1 MEQQQLQQRLLNE
14 DQQFNLKKELFKYLR
29 FWPWFVV
36 SVIICIALAFIY
48 LKRTPYTYSS
58 ATKVKVLDEKDGL
71 EVPTEA
77 FIFKRSQINLENESE
92 VMTSYQILEQVVRE
106 LNLTT
111 TYYNVTSFKDVKLVT
126 LPFSFKQTLAI
137 DSIDF
142 GYAYDIVITK
152 THFEITEN
160 FTDTYQNEVENFYR
174 LPVNS
179 TETFEDLPFEL
190 AIDAKQ
196 LRDLEGQIYSVNLS
210 PLKPTIIGL
219 KANLEVSPIGKD
231 SDLIQ
236 LQTQGENKVLN
247 ELILN
252 KVIESFN
259 NDGVHDRQL
268 VYQRTLDFIDERF
281 SLLAGELDSIEE
293 DKESFKQQ
301 NNLAFIEA
309 NSEIDLSSRSASELK
324 LFEAENQLTL
334 AQMLQESLQAD
345 EGQLLPAN
353 IGVDSQAINS
363 QVDLFN
369 EAVLE
374 RDKLQAISGKNNP
387 TVQILNAKITD
398 LQANVKRSL
407 NSYVKQLQVSVTEL
421 QKRNKKYQ
429 SNVAALPQKEKL
441 LRSIERQQTI
451 KETLYLFLLQKREE
465 ASINLAVTEP
475 TVKIVEYALT
485 GRFPIAPKTKIVY
498 LGALVLGLLIP
509 FGVVYLMYLLDT
521 KVHTK
526 EDLQKLV
533 PEIPM
538 VAEIP
543 KIFGDQ
549 NKLFTDPTDRSP
561 LAESFRILASNVNFS
576 IPKQQKG
583 TGNVIYCTS
592 TVKGEGK
599 TFVSTNLS
607 LALASLGKKVLLI
620 GCDLRN
626 PQIHNYLNVDKKLK
640 GLSNYLHDDTVN
652 WKDLILNKFEKL
664 PKHDI
669 MISGNMPPN
678 PVLLLNNGRF
688 EALLDEVRTQ
698 YDYVVVDTAPTL
710 LVTDTLQIAKY
721 ADLTVYVTRDGVTE
735 KEVLQWSKELNKEGK
750 LNNINYVLNGLG
762 NEHSHGYSYKY
773 NYRYSYNYG
782 YGYGYGEDT
791 GHKKRSFFS
800 RFKS

>member
-1 MEQQQLQQRLLNE
+1 MDQQQLQQRLLQE
-14 DQQFNLKKELFKYLR
+14 DEQFNLKKELFKYLR
-29 FWPWFVV
+29 FWPWFIVG
-36 SVIICIALAFIY
+36 VIIAVSLAFIY
-48 LKRTPYTYSS
+48 LKRTPYIYSS
-58 ATKVKVLDEKDGL
+58 VTKVKVLDEKDGL

-92 VMTSYQILEQVVRE
+92 IMKSYQILEQVVRD

-111 TYYNVTSFKDVKLVT
+111 SFYNTSGFRDNLLT
-126 LPFSFKQTLAI
+126 ELPFGFKQRLPI
-137 DSIDF
+137 DSITVSRVYDF
-142 GYAYDIVITK
+142 EFNTSGLSIIET
-152 THFEITEN
+152 I
-160 FTDTYQNEVENFYR
+160 NELERSYNLSYEA
-174 LPVNS
+174 LNA
-179 TETFEDLPFEL
+179 DKNLPFEL
-190 AIDAKQ
+190 IITNEQ
-196 LRDLEGQIYSVNLS
+196 LSELKGQLFTVVFNPI
-210 PLKPTIIGL
+210 KPVIIGL
-219 KANLEVSPIGKD
+219 KGQLNVSPVGKD
-231 SDLIQ
+231 SDLLQ
-236 LQTQGENKVLN
+236 LSTTGSNKLLN
-247 ELILN
+247 ERIIN
-252 KVIESFN
+252 KVIEAFN

-281 SLLAGELDSIEE
+281 YLLANELDSIEG
-293 DKESFKQQ
+293 DKRTFKQQ
-301 NNLAFIEA
+301 NNLAFIES
-309 NSEIDLSSRSASELK
+309 NSQIDLQIRSESELR
-324 LFEAENQLTL
+324 LFEAQNQLLL
-334 AQMLQESLQAD
+334 ANMLSESIA
-345 EGQLLPAN
+345 EESGQLLPAN
-353 IGVDSQAINS
+353 IGVDSPAINN
-363 QVDLFN
+363 QVNVYN
-369 EAVLE
+369 ETVLE
-374 RDKLQAISGKNNP
+374 RDKLQAISGANNP
-387 TVQILNAKITD
+387 SVRLLSAKLVD
-398 LQANVKRSL
+398 LEANVKRSL
-407 NSYVKQLQVSVTEL
+407 NSYVKQLQVQVNEL
-421 QKRNKKYQ
+421 QKRNQKYQ

-441 LRSIERQQTI
+441 LRSIERQQQI

-485 GRFPIAPKTKIVY
+485 GSLPIAPKTKIIY
-498 LGALVLGLLIP
+498 LGALVLGLLVP
-509 FGVVYLMYLLDT
+509 FGVVYLNYLLDT

-526 EDLQKLV
+526 EDLQKFN
-533 PEIPM
+533 PEIPIL
-538 VAEIP
+538 AEIP
-543 KIFGDQ
+543 KIFGDDKT
-549 NKLFTDPTDRSP
+549 KLFSDPTDRSP

-576 IPKQQKG
+576 VPKQQKG
-583 TGNVIYCTS
+583 TGNIIYCTS

-652 WKDLILNKFEKL
+652 WKELILNKFEKL
-664 PKHDI
+664 PTHDI

-688 EALLDEVRTQ
+688 ETLLEEVRTQ
-698 YDYVVVDTAPTL
+698 YDYIVVDTAPTL

-791 GHKKRSFFS
+791 GNKKRSFFS